1 MSRNWLSHKEN
12 IFVNFHSIKL
22 SLSLVIIL
30 HTQKADWSKQYILNI
45 MDIKSTYD
53 CADAGIRVV
62 VKYPACIMD
71 NDRVRLYGRLPA
83 DVHSIARPTR
93 YLITFYP
100 TTQHN

>member
-1 MSRNWLSHKEN
+1 
-12 IFVNFHSIKL
+12 
-22 SLSLVIIL
+22 
-30 HTQKADWSKQYILNI
+30 

-53 CADAGIRVV
+53 CADSGIRVV

-93 YLITFYP
+93 YVL
-100 TTQHN
+100 H

>member
-1 MSRNWLSHKEN
+1 MAEN
-12 IFVNFHSIKL
+12 TFPSTQLNFVLIYQNPLAS
-22 SLSLVIIL
+22 
-30 HTQKADWSKQYILNI
+30 QADWSKQYILNI

-93 YLITFYP
+93 
-100 TTQHN
+100 

>member
-1 MSRNWLSHKEN
+1 
-12 IFVNFHSIKL
+12 
-22 SLSLVIIL
+22 
-30 HTQKADWSKQYILNI
+30 

-71 NDRVRLYGRLPA
+71 NDRVRLYGKLPA

-93 YLITFYP
+93 FVESTNTNVFLLVP
-100 TTQHN
+100 TTYFLKIYVFLPFSCM

>member
-1 MSRNWLSHKEN
+1 
-12 IFVNFHSIKL
+12 
-22 SLSLVIIL
+22 
-30 HTQKADWSKQYILNI
+30 

-53 CADAGIRVV
+53 CADDGIRVV

-93 YLITFYP
+93 YISLYYFRYYCHLIDIFNYILK
-100 TTQHN
+100 

>member
-1 MSRNWLSHKEN
+1 
-12 IFVNFHSIKL
+12 
-22 SLSLVIIL
+22 
-30 HTQKADWSKQYILNI
+30 

-53 CADAGIRVV
+53 CADSGIRVV

-93 YLITFYP
+93 YTL
-100 TTQHN
+100 H